1 MAWVL
6 WRRVIRLLMLAL
18 LVASLA
24 GCSWLWPEIP
34 GDDSVAQS
42 NLSRNLDP
50 DVSPAEIETLTSGN
64 AAFAFALYREVAVG
78 DANLFFSPHSI
89 SSALA
94 MAYAGARGATETE
107 MAQALRFGL
116 GQAAL
121 HPAFNALDLE
131 LNGRDEVG
139 PPYEGDGFELEVA
152 NAVWGQ
158 RGFPFR
164 PAYLDTLALNYGA
177 GLRLADFE
185 GDPDGSRRTIN
196 DWVSDQTNDRVKDLL
211 PPGGVSKDTR
221 LVLTNAIYF
230 KAPWL
235 FPFEAKDTTTEPF
248 TPLFGSPVSV
258 PMMHETATF
267 SYARV
272 GDLQA
277 VELPYNGAK
286 LAMLLVVPDAGQ
298 FAAFEATLD
307 VETYLAIRDGL
318 ETHEVHLGL
327 PRFEFDSTLSLSDPL
342 RRALGM
348 TDAFD
353 PGAADFS
360 GIDGRKDLFI
370 SDVLHKAFVSVDEKG
385 TEAAAATAVVIGAT
399 GIPGFPVTLTI
410 DRPFFF
416 VIRDIPTGAVLFVGR
431 VTEL

>member
-1 MAWVL
+1 MSL
-6 WRRVIRLLMLAL
+6 IRCRRVFRLLILAFL
-18 LVASLA
+18 AASLV
-24 GCSWLWPEIP
+24 GCSWLWPQIP
-34 GDDSVAQS
+34 GDDSIAQS
-42 NLSRNLDP
+42 NLVRNLKP
-50 DVSPAEIETLTSGN
+50 DVSPVEISTLTREN
-64 AAFAFALYREVAVG
+64 AAFAFALYREVAGG

-94 MAYAGARGATETE
+94 MAYAGAGGETETQ
-107 MAQALRFGL
+107 MAQVLRFELPQGS
-116 GQAAL
+116 L

-131 LNGRDEVG
+131 LNSRDEVG
-139 PPYEGDGFELEVA
+139 PPYEGDGFQLEVA

-158 RGFPFR
+158 KGFPFR
-164 PAYLDTLALNYGA
+164 SAYLDTLALNYGA

-185 GDPDGSRRTIN
+185 SDPDGSRETIN
-196 DWVSDQTNDRVKDLL
+196 DWVSHQTNDRVKDLL
-211 PPGGVSKDTR
+211 PPGSTSEDTR

-235 FPFEAKDTTTEPF
+235 VPFDAVDTTTAPF
-248 TPLFGSPVSV
+248 TPLSGSPVSL

-277 VELPYNGAK
+277 VELPYNGAE
-286 LAMLLVVPDAGQ
+286 LAMLLVIPDAGQ

-307 VETYLAIRDGL
+307 LETYLEILDAL

-327 PRFEFDSTLSLSDPL
+327 PRFEFEGTLSLSDPL
-342 RRALGM
+342 RALGM

-353 PGAADFS
+353 PSAADFS

-399 GIPGFPVTLTI
+399 GMPGSPVTLTI

-416 VIRDIPTGAVLFVGR
+416 VIRDIPTGAILFVGR
-431 VTEL
+431 VVRP

>member
-1 MAWVL
+1 MFSVRC
-6 WRRVIRLLMLAL
+6 RRVFRLLVPVLLA
-18 LVASLA
+18 ASLA
-24 GCSWLWPEIP
+24 GCSWLWPGIP
-34 GDDSVAQS
+34 GDDSIAQS
-42 NLSRNLDP
+42 SLVRDLKP
-50 DVSPAEIETLTSGN
+50 DVSPVEISTLTREN
-64 AAFAFALYREVAVG
+64 AAFAFALYREVAGG

-94 MAYAGARGATETE
+94 MAYAGAGSETETQ
-107 MAQALRFGL
+107 MMQVLRFELPQGS
-116 GQAAL
+116 L

-131 LNGRDEVG
+131 LNSRDEVG

-158 RGFPFR
+158 KGFPFR
-164 PAYLDTLALNYGA
+164 SAYLDTLALNYGA

-185 GDPDGSRRTIN
+185 EDPDGSRETIN
-196 DWVSDQTNDRVKDLL
+196 DWVSHQTNDRVKDLL
-211 PPGGVSKDTR
+211 PPGSLSEDTR

-235 FPFEAKDTTTEPF
+235 FPFDAMDTTTAPF
-248 TPLFGSPVSV
+248 TPLSGSPVSL

-272 GDLQA
+272 GDLQV
-277 VELPYNGAK
+277 VELPYNGTK

-307 VETYLAIRDGL
+307 LEPYLEILDAL

-327 PRFEFDSTLSLSDPL
+327 PRFELESTLSLSDPL
-342 RRALGM
+342 RALGM

-353 PGAADFS
+353 PSAADFS

-399 GIPGFPVTLTI
+399 GMPGSPVTLTI

-416 VIRDIPTGAVLFVGR
+416 VIRDIPTGAILFVGR
-431 VTEL
+431 VVRP

>member
-18 LVASLA
+18 LAASLV
-24 GCSWLWPEIP
+24 GCSWPWPEIP

-42 NLSRNLDP
+42 HLARNLEP
-50 DVSPAEIETLTSGN
+50 DVSPAETSTLTSGN
-64 AAFAFALYREVAVG
+64 AAFAFALYRGVAEG

-94 MAYAGARGATETE
+94 MAYAGAQGATETE
-107 MAQALRFGL
+107 MALALHFGL

-121 HPAFNALDLE
+121 HPALNALDLE
-131 LNGRDEVG
+131 LNGRGEVG

-164 PAYLDTLALNYGA
+164 SAYLDTLALNYGA
-177 GLRLADFE
+177 GLRLADFVA
-185 GDPDGSRRTIN
+185 DPDGSRRTIN

-211 PPGGVSKDTR
+211 PPGSVSEDTR

-235 FPFEAKDTTTEPF
+235 FPFEAEDTTTEPF
-248 TPLFGSPVSV
+248 MPLSGGPVSV
-258 PMMHETATF
+258 SMMHETATL

-307 VETYLAIRDGL
+307 VETYLAILDAL
-318 ETHEVHLGL
+318 ETHEVHLGF
-327 PRFEFDSTLSLSDPL
+327 PKFEFDSALSLSDPL
-342 RRALGM
+342 RALGM
-348 TDAFD
+348 ADPFD
-353 PGAADFS
+353 PNAADFS
-360 GIDGRKDLFI
+360 GIDGREDLFI

-399 GIPGFPVTLTI
+399 GIPGSPVTLTV

-416 VIRDIPTGAVLFVGR
+416 VIRDVPTGAILFVGR